1 MNAMEWCKNLENFP
15 YEFVHERFGRGRKIQ
30 NEEDSGWEEVSMQN
44 TLNEYYN
51 SVVQQTNRRH
61 TIDDDSS
68 IHSSVCTSKCVCS
81 CRTEKPFN
89 I

>member
-15 YEFVHERFGRGRKIQ
+15 YEFVYERFGRGRKIQ
-30 NEEDSGWEEVSMQN
+30 NEEDSDWEEVSMQN

-68 IHSSVCTSKCVCS
+68 IHSSVCS